1 MVTCKNDYQK
11 DVFFFVYLS
20 YVIGLGSLLATQTV
34 GPPRPK
40 VLVVFGA
47 GRQIAAHAQLFLK
60 AYSCI
65 NRCVIVNRSLN
76 SRTDNLYASL
86 RSQFPN
92 IRIELGKAVDGIAEN
107 GFDLEQAVRD
117 ADVICTA
124 TSSTEPLF
132 DSNWVKPGAH
142 INLIGSYTPEMRE
155 VDGDLFKRS
164 GVVIVDSKDA
174 CLIEAGELIR
184 AGMTP
189 DDLVQLGELVD
200 IDGQPNSGRI
210 VEVGLKNPGIVTIF
224 KSVGLGLQDN
234 AIANL
239 ILERAKFLG
248 LGTTI
253 QKYN

>member
-1 MVTCKNDYQK
+1 M
-11 DVFFFVYLS
+11 
-20 YVIGLGSLLATQTV
+20 IGLGSLLATQTV

-210 VEVGLKNPGIVTIF
+210 VEVWLKNPGIVTIF